1 MAKKYP
7 PGYIKD
13 PKKVSAGKARAANAI
28 RNKKGQYIPRIF
40 QSEIERTFAAI
51 KLNIDVSKISQ
62 GNIEKVNAI
71 IKNAKVSKKE
81 IKDFYEKNPI
91 AFENLIETGALK
103 STNKSTSQLENVI
116 ADYKG
121 KIFVFD
127 GTETVMQT
135 KAQAKY
141 RILKFLQ
148 YIKTYANA
156 VELKFKPTY
165 TIDGKL
171 TINIPNEQ
179 LFLKKLKEYF
189 DVTSFKDF
197 NEFTSEEMNE
207 AIASVLEE
215 IYNGEPDIV
224 IISSP

>member
-7 PGYIKD
+7 PGYVKN
-13 PKKVSAGKARAANAI
+13 PKKVAAGKARAANAI
-28 RNKKGQYIPRIF
+28 KNAKGQYIPKIF

-51 KLNIDVSKISQ
+51 KLNIDVSKIPQ
-62 GNIEKVNAI
+62 GNIEKVSAI

-81 IKDFYEKNPI
+81 IKDFYEKNPL

-116 ADYKG
+116 AEYKG

-127 GTETVMQT
+127 GTDTLPQS
-135 KAQAKY
+135 KAEVKY
-141 RILKFLQ
+141 RMLKFLQ

-171 TINIPNEQ
+171 TVNIPNEQ

-197 NEFTSEEMNE
+197 NDFTSEEMNE

-215 IYNGEPDIV
+215 IYDGEPDIV